1 MLGKKDKTIHFVE
14 VKSLGRLTSQFY
26 PEEHVN
32 YRKQRKLRQLAEIW
46 LQKHKY
52 PQNYPYQI
60 DIVAV
65 FADSEPSQIEY
76 FENVVEDK

>member
-1 MLGKKDKTIHFVE
+1 METQDPKSVPGNGKGK
-14 VKSLGRLTSQFY
+14 
-26 PEEHVN
+26 EESVVPN
-32 YRKQRKLRQLAEIW
+32 PTPQPIPTEFKLAEIW

-52 PQNYPYQI
+52 PENTPYQI